1 MFEHPSF
8 DAHERIVFFNDAASG
23 LKAVIAVHST
33 ALGPAGGGCR
43 LWSYPDPADAVTD
56 VLRLSRGMSY
66 KNAMA
71 GLPMGGGKA
80 VILGPVPDDRRDEVF
95 ASFGRAVET
104 LGGAY
109 VTAEDVGV
117 SPSDLQTAARHTS
130 YISGIETLDG
140 VGGNPSPFT
149 AKGVCLGLESA
160 SRFAFDRSDIAGLR
174 IAVQGLGGVGMN
186 LARLL
191 HDRGATL
198 VVADLSE
205 ARVEEACDRFAAEAA
220 PVDTVLLSDGDVV
233 APCALGAVITPDVAR
248 RITARVV
255 AGGANNQLSNAAA
268 GQILFD
274 RGITYAPD
282 YVINA
287 GGIIIVCAEYFRNAD
302 RATIEAMIDAI
313 GPRTTQVLQ
322 AARRSG
328 EPSGVT
334 ADRMARDI
342 LAAAPGRG

>member
-8 DAHERIVFFNDAASG
+8 DAHERVVFFNDAATG
-23 LKAVIAVHST
+23 LKAIIAVHST

-43 LWSYPDPADAVTD
+43 LWSYPDPAEAVTD

-71 GLPMGGGKA
+71 DLPMGGGKA
-80 VILGPVPDDRRDEVF
+80 VILGPVEDARRADIF
-95 ASFGRAVET
+95 AAFGRAVES

-117 SPSDLQTAARHTS
+117 TPGDLQIAAQHTP
-130 YISGIETLDG
+130 YISGIEALDG

-149 AKGVCLGLESA
+149 ARGVCHGLEA
-160 SRFAFDRSDIAGLR
+160 AARFAFDRRDIAGLKV
-174 IAVQGLGGVGMN
+174 AVQGLGGVGMN
-186 LARLL
+186 LTRLL
-191 HDRGATL
+191 HERGAAL
-198 VVADLSE
+198 VVADLSA
-205 ARVEEACDRFAAEAA
+205 ARVEEACDLYGATPAQ
-220 PVDTVLLSDGDVV
+220 VDDILLSEVDVI
-233 APCALGAVITPDVAR
+233 APCALGAVITQDVAR
-248 RITARVV
+248 RMSARVV
-255 AGGANNQLSNAAA
+255 AGGANNQLADAAA

-287 GGIIIVCAEYFRNAD
+287 GGIIIVCAEYFRD
-302 RATIEAMIDAI
+302 ATLAGIEAKIDAI
-313 GPRTTQVLQ
+313 GPRTTEVLET
-322 AARRSG
+322 ARRAG

-342 LAAAPGRG
+342 LAGGSRGA